1 VKDVNAL
8 TGSVIA
14 DRYAVVRELGR
25 GAMGIVYLAHD
36 SRHDRDVAMK
46 VLDPGIARG
55 IGSERF
61 LREIRLAAKLSHPH
75 IVPVYDSGESD
86 GVLYYVMPFIDGA
99 TLRQRLEREKKF
111 PVAEAVT
118 ITQQVASALDYSHSL
133 GIVHRDIKPDNVMF
147 HQSVAVVTDFG
158 IAKALTASQSE
169 QLTSTGTALGTPAY
183 MSPEQAAGASDIDAR
198 SDQYSLGCMLYEM
211 IVGQPPFT
219 GPSAQAIIAKRF
231 FETPQPVRSLA
242 ADVSLKLS
250 TALSRALK
258 MEASDRFASTAEFA
272 RALRDAD
279 VAAPAAG
286 QSTDRPSIAVLPFA
300 NLSADPDS
308 EYFADGV
315 AEEIINA
322 LTRIRALDVV
332 SRTSAFAFK
341 GQSQDIREIGR
352 KLDVGNVLEG
362 SVRKAGQRLRLNAEL
377 IDVDSGFHLWS
388 QRYDRELA
396 DVFAIQDEIAE
407 SIVSALRVVLT
418 PNESQAVKATPVNDI
433 RAYEYYLRGRQLQH
447 QHRKAGHH
455 QAIEWYE
462 RAIEIDP
469 TYALAYAGIADS
481 ASLLYMYR
489 DATPENLARAEN
501 ASLRAL
507 ELNPNLAEAHS
518 ARGLALSLSRKWDE
532 ATAEFER
539 ALELDPRN
547 FEAAYFHGRA
557 SHSHG
562 DFEVAAEMFE
572 RAAAS
577 RPDDYQ
583 ALAMLDL
590 AYRRLGRN
598 DAALDA
604 SRRALAAIERRLS
617 IDPGEARAW
626 YLGAGMLFNLG
637 ERERA
642 FDYAEQALAVDPE
655 EVSTLYN
662 VGCLYAQTGN
672 KDRAIDNLAAAIQR
686 GFASPEWIDS
696 DPDWD
701 SVRDDPRFQ
710 AIRRQM
716 DPPAESSPPEVAV
729 L

>member
-1 VKDVNAL
+1 
-8 TGSVIA
+8 
-14 DRYAVVRELGR
+14 
-25 GAMGIVYLAHD
+25 
-36 SRHDRDVAMK
+36 
-46 VLDPGIARG
+46 
-55 IGSERF
+55 
-61 LREIRLAAKLSHPH
+61 
-75 IVPVYDSGESD
+75 
-86 GVLYYVMPFIDGA
+86 
-99 TLRQRLEREKKF
+99 
-111 PVAEAVT
+111 
-118 ITQQVASALDYSHSL
+118 
-133 GIVHRDIKPDNVMF
+133 MF

-231 FETPQPVRSLA
+231 FETPQPVRSIA

-279 VAAPAAG
+279 VATPTAG

-388 QRYDRELA
+388 ERYDRELA

-455 QAIEWYE
+455 QAIQWYE

-642 FDYAEQALAVDPE
+642 FDYAEQAIAVDPE

-672 KDRAIDNLAAAIQR
+672 NDRAIDNLAAAIQR

-716 DPPAESSPPEVAV
+716 DPPG
-729 L
+729 